1 MREDTQMSMNVRLR
15 TRRPGCSP
23 GASGGSDSSGNV
35 GDNFTPVQTGS
46 APVSHFP
53 GHPEPFFW
61 RAQSDCHAGPGF
73 SSAPEPPG
81 HPLCLSA
88 LGTQRE
94 GKGLGQVR
102 PPPGRM
108 AVPPAGKGGGL
119 LCPPPCSRPM
129 DGSFPQPCCW
139 HTCSPPA
146 LGFRSPRKPPCRDRA
161 LSWTGHRNCLLHF
174 VVLHTNCI

>member
-61 RAQSDCHAGPGF
+61 RAQSDCRAGPGF

-81 HPLCLSA
+81 RPLCLSA
-88 LGTQRE
+88 LGTQRG

-108 AVPPAGKGGGL
+108 AVPPAGKGSFAHRLAHGPWTAPSHSLAAGTPAL
-119 LCPPPCSRPM
+119 PPPWAFAPPESRRA
-129 DGSFPQPCCW
+129 GTELSHGRVIETARFTSWFYTQI
-139 HTCSPPA
+139 A
-146 LGFRSPRKPPCRDRA
+146 FR
-161 LSWTGHRNCLLHF
+161 
-174 VVLHTNCI
+174 